1 MLLEKFLEG
10 ARETGAETEL
20 INLYDIQFKGCTSC
34 FACKLKG
41 NSVSKCVMKDDLERV
56 LQEIC
61 ECDVLVLGSPIY
73 FTSVTG
79 EMKSFMERLIFPY
92 TSYEGKPSSFGKK
105 INTAFIYTMNAP
117 AFALQ
122 LIGYPK
128 LFRYHQ
134 KLMKRT
140 FGTSE
145 YLASTSTYQF
155 DDYIYDNIMKGNHNN
170 ILKYKELGDAAKLAV
185 PTPDHFYPLLYA
197 LGASSEEDRISCFN
211 RSGELG
217 SLTMTGYLF
226 E

>member
-1 MLLEKFLEG
+1 MKVIAVNGSPRKNWNTHILLEKFLEG

-117 AFALQ
+117 AFALP

-128 LFRYHQ
+128 LFKYHQ
-134 KLMKRT
+134 KLMRRT
-140 FGTSE
+140 LGNSE
-145 YLASTSTYQF
+145 YLTSTATYQF
-155 DDYIYDNIMKGNHNN
+155 DDYSKYAMTYFDGEKRLKRRETVFVDDCKKVFDLGKKLCLNN
-170 ILKYKELGDAAKLAV
+170 RK
-185 PTPDHFYPLLYA
+185 
-197 LGASSEEDRISCFN
+197 
-211 RSGELG
+211 
-217 SLTMTGYLF
+217 
-226 E
+226 